1 MFRHAVHPKCHVL
14 SWSPVPPVPPPPRPG
29 QHRARPSSI
38 TPASGPYRMHTS
50 RAGLLPGRPEVRPGP
65 ASRSLRQ
72 ARDRSFRHP
81 GLDPGPTLVLA
92 AASAV
97 DPVLHRLRQA
107 QTIRNGPRIKSR
119 ATVVAARCEAIE
131 DGCANPAG
139 LGGRGDE
146 RGLID
151 LRYPF
156 CSIRR
161 RLVRQA
167 GPCFARIARGC
178 GRVSAPARFAR
189 LIARARLRA
198 YVSCPFLRG
207 P

>member
-1 MFRHAVHPKCHVL
+1 MRSSRNVMFCHG
-14 SWSPVPPVPPPPRPG
+14 PPCLR
-29 QHRARPSSI
+29 
-38 TPASGPYRMHTS
+38 S
-50 RAGLLPGRPEVRPGP
+50 RRRPGP
-65 ASRSLRQ
+65 TSTALSLLPSPRPPSPTACTHLVSACFRG
-72 ARDRSFRHP
+72 ARRFGRTTLRAP
-81 GLDPGPTLVLA
+81 FGKLRTGPFVTPDLIRGPALVLA

-107 QTIRNGPRIKSR
+107 QTIRDGPRIKSG
-119 ATVVAARCEAIE
+119 ATVVAARCEAVE

-151 LRYPF
+151 LLYPF

-198 YVSCPFLRG
+198 YLSCPFLRG